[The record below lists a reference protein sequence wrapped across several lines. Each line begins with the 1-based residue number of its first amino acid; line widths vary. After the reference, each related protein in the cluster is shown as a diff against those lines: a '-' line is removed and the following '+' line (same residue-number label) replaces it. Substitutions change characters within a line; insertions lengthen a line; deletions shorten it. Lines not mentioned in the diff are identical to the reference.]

1 MAASA
6 STPAATG
13 RHIVS
18 FSGSVPADLTAQ
30 VAALGG
36 TVLWISRGSGL
47 AAVSGL
53 APAGATALAGKK
65 AIQSVDDDVIIPL
78 DVPAIAT
85 DDAPGPGGVESNAA
99 PAVAVRYPRQWN
111 MRAVQADVAW
121 AHGFL
126 GSANVSIYMLDS
138 GIDYLH
144 RDLIGRVD
152 LNKSVDLTGKFNTQL
167 QNGTIVQFSEADT
180 VRKYFPTR
188 LLFTDLFFHGT
199 HTAATVSSNAVRLAG
214 ITSGTTLVAV

>member
-1 MAASA
+1 MSVSRCAIVGLMAAVACRYDARIAPDAATAPRTPQLAAMAASA
-6 STPAATG
+6 GTLAATG

-18 FSGSVPADLTAQ
+18 FSGSVPSDFTAQ

-36 TVLWISRGSGL
+36 TVLWISGGSGL

-53 APAGATALAGKK
+53 TPSGVTALAGNR
-65 AIQSVDDDVIIPL
+65 AIQAVDEDVIISL

-85 DDAPGPGGVESNAA
+85 DDAPGAGGVESNAA
-99 PAVAVRYPRQWN
+99 PAAAVRYPRQWN

-121 AHGFL
+121 AHGVL
-126 GSANVSIYMLDS
+126 GSPSVAIYMLDS

-180 VRKYFPTR
+180 VRK
-188 LLFTDLFFHGT
+188 
-199 HTAATVSSNAVRLAG
+199 
-214 ITSGTTLVAV
+214 